1 MTEWIIISVLIL
13 FGFGLII
20 VEILFV
26 PGTTIVGIFGLLM
39 AGFGVY
45 YTYDKFGNMTGS
57 MVLAGSMAAFL
68 LLLFLSF
75 KQGTWKK
82 LTLQKEIRSKFNED
96 IVKGFEI
103 GDVGK
108 AISTIKPIG
117 NADFNGRFIEVI
129 SRDDY
134 IEAGEFV
141 EIIEISRNQVIVK
154 LKS

>member
-45 YTYDKFGNMTGS
+45 YTYDNFGDTTGS
-57 MVLAGSMAAFL
+57 IVLSVSMLAFFVL
-68 LLLFLSF
+68 LYISF
-75 KQGTWKK
+75 KKGTWKK
-82 LTLQKEIRSKFNED
+82 LMLKKEIKSKFNENLTE
-96 IVKGFEI
+96 GFEI
-103 GDVGK
+103 GDTGK

-117 NADFNGRFIEVI
+117 NADFGGRFIEVI
-129 SRDDY
+129 SRDEY
-134 IEAGEFV
+134 IEAGEMV
-141 EIIEISRNQVIVK
+141 EIIEINGNQVIVK
-154 LKS
+154 IKS

>member
-39 AGFGVY
+39 SGFAVY
-45 YTYDKFGNMTGS
+45 YTYEKFGNTTGNY
-57 MVLAGSMAAFL
+57 VLAGSMTAFVI
-68 LLLFLSF
+68 LLFLSF
-75 KQGTWKK
+75 KRGTWKR
-82 LTLQKEIRSKFNED
+82 LTLKKEIKSKFNEGLVD
-96 IVKGFEI
+96 KFGV

-117 NADFNGRFIEVI
+117 NADFNGKFIEVI
-129 SRDDY
+129 SRDEY
-134 IEAGEFV
+134 IEPGEMV
-141 EIIEISRNQVIVK
+141 EIIEISGNQVIVK
-154 LKS
+154 LKA